1 MNIGRRAPCRQSRVG
16 FNPPKQRQNSRRIGG
31 LKPNLRWIT
40 APHPAAAGK
49 KRKTTMDMQ
58 NKAKKLIEM
67 IQTAPVEWKLLTEVA
82 DLTRG
87 RVISKGYLADNLGN
101 YPVYSSQTL
110 NNGEI
115 GKINSFDFDGEFVS
129 WTTDGANAGTV
140 FYRSGK
146 FSITNVCGL
155 IKIKNILELN
165 YKFLFY
171 WLSIEAKKHVYSG
184 MGNPKLMSHQMGKI
198 QIPIPPLEIQQEI
211 VKILDKFTE
220 LEATLEA
227 ELTLRK
233 RQYQYYRDF
242 LLDFDNQI
250 GGIADDYKGRLKDVV
265 WKTLGEVTLPT
276 ENIKWKYTDKIYQYI
291 DLTSVSRENKT
302 ITDTIAISANNAPSR
317 AQKIVKEHDVIFAT
331 TRPTLQRF
339 TIISK
344 KFSGEIA
351 STGYCVLRA
360 NCKEVLPKW
369 IYYQISTE
377 RFNQYVEVN
386 QIGSAYPAISDAKVK
401 EFKIPTPP
409 LPEQEKITAI
419 LDKFD
424 ILTHSISE
432 GLPYEIALRR
442 KQYEYYRGQLLS
454 FPKAA

>member
-1 MNIGRRAPCRQSRVG
+1 MN
-16 FNPPKQRQNSRRIGG
+16 
-31 LKPNLRWIT
+31 
-40 APHPAAAGK
+40 
-49 KRKTTMDMQ
+49 MQ

-67 IQTAPVEWKLLTEVA
+67 IQTAPVEWKPLGEVA
-82 DLTRG
+82 DYEQPTKYLVASKNYDDKFDTPVLTAG
-87 RVISKGYLADNLGN
+87 KTFILGYTDETEGIYKASGSPVIIFDDFTTANKWVD
-101 YPVYSSQTL
+101 
-110 NNGEI
+110 
-115 GKINSFDFDGEFVS
+115 FDFKVKSSAMKIITSKNEQDVLLKYVYYWLNTLPNS
-129 WTTDGANAGTV
+129 LTDGDHKRQWISN
-140 FYRSGK
+140 
-146 FSITNVCGL
+146 FSN
-155 IKIKNILELN
+155 KE
-165 YKFLFY
+165 
-171 WLSIEAKKHVYSG
+171 
-184 MGNPKLMSHQMGKI
+184 
-198 QIPIPPLEIQQEI
+198 IPIPPLETQQKI

-227 ELTLRK
+227 ELALRK

-250 GGIADDYKGRLKDVV
+250 GGGADGYQCRLKDVV

-291 DLTSVSRENKT
+291 DLTSVSREYKT

-386 QIGSAYPAISDAKVK
+386 QSGSAYPAISDAKVK
-401 EFKIPTPP
+401 EFKIPIPS
-409 LPEQEKITAI
+409 LPEQEKIVAI

-424 ILTHSISE
+424 TLTHSISE
-432 GLPYEIALRR
+432 GLPHEIALRR
-442 KQYEYYRGQLLS
+442 KQYEYYREQLLA
-454 FPKAA
+454 FR